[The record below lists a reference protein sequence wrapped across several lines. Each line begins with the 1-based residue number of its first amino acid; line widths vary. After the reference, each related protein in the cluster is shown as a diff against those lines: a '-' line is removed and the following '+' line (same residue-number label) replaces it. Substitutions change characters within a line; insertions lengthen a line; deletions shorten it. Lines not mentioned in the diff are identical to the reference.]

1 MAPESL
7 VGGRLQRNRDAPMLK
22 RTKPAGIRRPGRS
35 NSYPGRCSR
44 NVAGM
49 TRSAMVAVLFLSAC
63 VGESDAG
70 RDAGDQTP
78 SDSSP
83 VSQSE
88 GTAEMVGI
96 DATQGDLVD
105 DLEASMQMMI
115 SMSADSMVSMV
126 PLHRQTL
133 AGMIVR
139 MSQDMTD
146 IRMAGDAAWTAAV
159 DSVRNDLTRMPE
171 LGDEELKAFMPAHQD
186 RVMRLIRMHRAM
198 TARIGK

>member
-1 MAPESL
+1 MRAILRGDPPFDFARKLEKFYDLKQTAGVFWDNYAP
-7 VGGRLQRNRDAPMLK
+7 
-22 RTKPAGIRRPGRS
+22 
-35 NSYPGRCSR
+35 
-44 NVAGM
+44 
-49 TRSAMVAVLFLSAC
+49 
-63 VGESDAG
+63 
-70 RDAGDQTP
+70 GD
-78 SDSSP
+78 
-83 VSQSE
+83 
-88 GTAEMVGI
+88 
-96 DATQGDLVD
+96 TQGDLVD
-105 DLEASMQMMI
+105 HLEASMQMMT

-126 PLHRQTL
+126 PLHSQTL
-133 AGMIVR
+133 AAMIVR